1 MKKNKYIAI
10 AACAMIGLAGCYQP
24 PKRVTPP
31 PAQQQVPQQVQ
42 NNQVPA
48 TVINTPGGDET
59 KMVQQ
64 PRYLDITDTQQL
76 SLEEVTQEEVL
87 PSMSYVNDRIFEYS
101 RKLDRW
107 KELDNQSLMVNVSQ
121 EDTEQMVRCFRSLQK
136 VLGGYN
142 ELRESVLNSNRIP
155 GSTGGPS
162 HVSMGELQK
171 KDIAFLESP
180 CGRLLVSG
188 EDRAAGWEQREEGA
202 DLAQLEALIARYSGN
217 KEYEEVVQVWMQIPE
232 SQLDRVSLAA
242 RLSYANALM
251 YLHQEEAAAEMY
263 LQIVEQMSASKEQS
277 TDLISLRKM
286 LADLYTASGNF
297 MAAEAQY
304 KKISGDYSKVGEIE
318 EWSQLQLSILERSLQ
333 GSPELTEYSGLLR
346 NYLGF
351 IPEKDGY
358 KIVWQAEKFLQNYPY
373 SAVASNADIIKTIA
387 LARAEEWLNTF
398 LAEVDAFAGE
408 NKYQEAVDLLG
419 TIPDDIIDEK
429 KQIELKARMD
439 ELMLAE
445 AVDRETQKLAK
456 VQELQ
461 RKWNSGMLLVKG
473 ERFDE
478 AIDIF
483 TEMLET
489 EYGAKAE
496 EKIDEVA
503 LLAARADRRKAADL
517 FIRYTKTEDI
527 EAQKKLLIESRRM
540 LKDIL
545 VKYPEVDITEK
556 VRGNIKRVEQEM
568 NRIDPNLLSIADN
581 GGGYISTQPTDAFDI
596 QMRQEVPVQEPPPIM
611 EAPLEN

>member
-1 MKKNKYIAI
+1 MKKIKYITV
-10 AACAMIGLAGCYQP
+10 AACALLGLSGCYQP

-31 PAQQQVPQQVQ
+31 PAQQQVPPQVQ
-42 NNQVPA
+42 NSQVSP
-48 TVINTPGGDET
+48 TVINPQAENGT
-59 KMVQQ
+59 KMSQQ

-136 VLGGYN
+136 VLSGYN
-142 ELRESVLNSNRIP
+142 EIREGVLNMNRIP
-155 GSTGGPS
+155 GSSGGTS
-162 HVSMGELQK
+162 RVSMGELQK

-180 CGRLLVSG
+180 CGRLLTSG
-188 EDRAAGWEQREEGA
+188 DDRAAGWEQREEGA
-202 DLAQLEALIARYSGN
+202 DLSQLEALIARYASN
-217 KEYEEVVQVWMQIPE
+217 KEYEEVVQVWLQIPK

-297 MAAEAQY
+297 IAAEAQY
-304 KKISGDYSKVGEIE
+304 KKISGDYNKVGEIE

-346 NYLGF
+346 NFLGF

-358 KIVWQAEKFLQNYPY
+358 KIVWQADKFLQSYPY
-373 SAVASNADIIKTIA
+373 SAVASNADIIKTTA
-387 LARAEEWLNTF
+387 LARADEWLNGF
-398 LAEVDAFAGE
+398 IEEVDAFSRE
-408 NKYQEAVDLLG
+408 NKYQEAVDLLA

-429 KQIELKARMD
+429 KQVELKGRMD

-445 AVDRETQKLAK
+445 AVERETVKLAK

-496 EKIDEVA
+496 EKIGEVS

-517 FIRYTKTEDI
+517 FIRYTKTADV
-527 EAQKKLLIESRRM
+527 EAKKKLLIESRRM

-545 VKYPEVDITEK
+545 VKYPEVEITEK
-556 VRGNIKRVEQEM
+556 VKGNIKRVEQEM
-568 NRIDPNLLSIADN
+568 NSIDPNLLSVADN
-581 GGGYISTQPTDAFDI
+581 GGGYISTPPTDAFDI
-596 QMRQEVPVQEPPPIM
+596 QMSQEVPVQEPPPIL